1 MIIEKSTAKGSV
13 LCPPSKSMAHRHL
26 ICAALAHGKS
36 VIHNIDLS
44 EDIKAT
50 LGCLKELGAEYEF
63 SDGNVIISGIPGVQ
77 EPSGAA
83 ADLTACDYKSSEPL
97 VLNCN
102 ESGSTLRFFI
112 PIVYYFGIPALFK
125 GSQVLMT
132 RPQDVY
138 KKIAEE
144 EKLEFLQT
152 QEGIRISGQLKSADF
167 KVPGNI
173 SSQFITALLF
183 VLPLLKE
190 DSTIELTGGVESKPY
205 IDMTLQVQ
213 VLFGVKA
220 MWINENTLK
229 IPGGQKYKNCESTVE
244 GDYSNAAFLE
254 AFNFLGVDVS
264 DTSSGNVCDDS
275 SGSSCGKSSMS
286 VTGDYSG
293 DSSGKVHVGGLN
305 PESLQGD
312 KIYREYFRK
321 LHSSYAK
328 LDISD
333 CPDLGPILF
342 VMAAANHGGE
352 FTGTKRLAI
361 KESDRGKVMCQE
373 LQKFGVKTLFEENRI
388 VIFKSQLK
396 APEEAVEGHNDH
408 RIVMALTTLLTLT
421 GGKITDAHAVRKSF
435 PGYFNVISSLGIKIR
450 E

>member
-1 MIIEKSTAKGSV
+1 T
-13 LCPPSKSMAHRHL
+13 P
-26 ICAALAHGKS
+26 
-36 VIHNIDLS
+36 
-44 EDIKAT
+44 
-50 LGCLKELGAEYEF
+50 
-63 SDGNVIISGIPGVQ
+63 
-77 EPSGAA
+77 
-83 ADLTACDYKSSEPL
+83 
-97 VLNCN
+97 
-102 ESGSTLRFFI
+102 
-112 PIVYYFGIPALFK
+112 
-125 GSQVLMT
+125 
-132 RPQDVY
+132 
-138 KKIAEE
+138 
-144 EKLEFLQT
+144 
-152 QEGIRISGQLKSADF
+152 
-167 KVPGNI
+167 
-173 SSQFITALLF
+173 
-183 VLPLLKE
+183 
-190 DSTIELTGGVESKPY
+190 
-205 IDMTLQVQ
+205 
-213 VLFGVKA
+213 
-220 MWINENTLK
+220 LK

-244 GDYSNAAFLE
+244 GDYSNAAILE
-254 AFNFLGVDVS
+254 AFNFLGDESVVGAKENA
-264 DTSSGNVCDDS
+264 SGAVT
-275 SGSSCGKSSMS
+275 GESCGEANEKF
-286 VTGDYSG
+286 GDYLTG
-293 DSSGKVHVGGLN
+293 NESGKVGGAVTGESGRKPTEKINENVKVAGLN

-388 VIFKSQLK
+388 VIYKNQLK
-396 APEEAVEGHNDH
+396 VPEEAVEGHNDH